1 MQCISLITSARIGI
15 RSISPYSAWD
25 INSCILC
32 LVTSCS
38 CDGSSWFYAE
48 TCNPAYT
55 SFWVQHLYLMTAMAI
70 VLATIR
76 ARPVSERFV

>member
-1 MQCISLITSARIGI
+1 MYLTAGDCSEIDNRRSMQCISLITSARIGI

-25 INSCILC
+25 INSCILG

-38 CDGSSWFYAE
+38 RDGSSWLYAE

-55 SFWVQHLYLMTAMAI
+55 SFGFSI
-70 VLATIR
+70 SI
-76 ARPVSERFV
+76 